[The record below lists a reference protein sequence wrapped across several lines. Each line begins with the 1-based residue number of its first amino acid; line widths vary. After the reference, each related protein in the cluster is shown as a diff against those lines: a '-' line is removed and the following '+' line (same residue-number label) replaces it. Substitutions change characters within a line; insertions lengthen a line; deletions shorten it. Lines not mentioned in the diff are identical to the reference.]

1 MYLPQKSPKMRNIDI
16 YVCMG
21 LKTACY
27 FILILLFSSGFSLS
41 LLAQETQPKYSTTA
55 GKISWES
62 VIDQANAEDKI
73 IMVSIIAEWCYW
85 CRAME
90 ETTLKDERIIRAL
103 DDHFVHMNL
112 NADKGSG
119 QVFSAK
125 YRVVSYPTLLFF
137 GKNGEFLSKRT
148 GYIRDVEDFQRFLIN
163 LTQKEVSDYPEV
175 AFDPHNLQ
183 PDFPEFYQTHFF
195 GSNEERIDFTEDAV
209 DYLSELDPEQ
219 YLEEIPWSVIYV
231 MGITFGPAGQHF
243 LDNYEKYKD
252 SFGSEEAF
260 SHLQQV
266 FKDRVTFYA
275 STKNEEG
282 MLNWINQLPDYDD
295 RANEEMLL
303 RYKISYY
310 MEAGDYAGAIRQ
322 MDQHLSES
330 KSPNLNSIN
339 SICMSI
345 HDLTTDR
352 KILSAAAELM
362 GRVTEIENHYYH
374 LDSYA
379 ALLFRSGQIEMGKKW
394 AQRAIERGNEQGIDV
409 TDTEILMEI
418 YEQE

>member
-1 MYLPQKSPKMRNIDI
+1 MCIDPQKIIQMKNIST
-16 YVCMG
+16 G
-21 LKTACY
+21 FKTA
-27 FILILLFSSGFSLS
+27 FNFLLISLFSAGMSLS
-41 LLAQETQPKYSTTA
+41 VLAQETQPKYSTTA

-62 VIDQANAEDKI
+62 VIDQANEEDKI
-73 IMVSIIAEWCYW
+73 IMISIIAEWCYW

-103 DDHFVHMNL
+103 DNHFVHMSL
-112 NADKGSG
+112 NADKGAG

-125 YRVVSYPTLLFF
+125 YRVDSYPTLLFF

-148 GYIRDVEDFQRFLIN
+148 GYIRDVEDFQRFLIE
-163 LTQKEVSDYPEV
+163 LAQKDVADYPEV
-175 AFDPHNLQ
+175 AFDPHDLQ
-183 PDFPEFYQTHFF
+183 PGFPEFYQTHFL

-209 DYLSELDPEQ
+209 DYLSELEPDQ

-231 MGITFGPAGQHF
+231 MAITFGPAGQHF
-243 LDNYEKYKD
+243 LDNYEKYKAA
-252 SFGSEEAF
+252 FGPEEAF

-275 STKNEEG
+275 STRNEEG
-282 MLNWINQLPDYDD
+282 MLNWINQLPDFDD

-310 MEAGDYAGAIRQ
+310 MESGDYAGAIRQ

-330 KSPNLNSIN
+330 DSPNLNSIN

-345 HDLTTDR
+345 HDLTADR
-352 KILSAAAELM
+352 EILSAAADLM
-362 GRVTEIENHYYH
+362 GRVAEIENHYYH

-379 ALLFRSGQIEMGKKW
+379 ALLFRSGQLEKGKKW
-394 AQRAIERGNEQGIDV
+394 AQRAIERGKEQGIDI